1 MENFYSVLKDDVVV
15 EVADLVK
22 ATLEQA
28 DELKR
33 IIQDHISKNR
43 IKIVI
48 DLSKCEFVDSTFL
61 SALITS
67 LKATVA
73 MGGNLRLVAAANDVN
88 IMLESTGMFKVF
100 DVYQDVDSAVGS
112 FNNK

>member
-1 MENFYSVLKDDVVV
+1 MENFYSVQKNDVVV
-15 EVADLVK
+15 EVVDLVK

-33 IIQDHISKNR
+33 IIQDHISKNE
-43 IKIVI
+43 IEIII

-67 LKATVA
+67 LKSVVA

-88 IMLESTGMFKVF
+88 LMLESTGMFKVF
-100 DVYQDVDSAVGS
+100 DVYPDVDSAVES